1 MISVGTDNVK
11 IPRIA
16 VRTVL
21 DKYLMNQLRIS
32 FGKTCSSAPQQ
43 FRNHAYFRLK
53 NPFVIVLLQ

>member
-21 DKYLMNQLRIS
+21 DKYLMNQRMS
-32 FGKTCSSAPQQ
+32 VGKTCSSAPQH
-43 FRNHAYFRLK
+43 FRNHAYFRLL
-53 NPFVIVLLQ
+53 FVIVLLQ